1 MPSSAA
7 HSTGVQLGTCLW
19 PLVHSFISKSQR
31 SGTLALDTQSPQTT
45 LTFGHHI
52 LIRAYCPLTWPN
64 GDL

>member
-31 SGTLALDTQSPQTT
+31 SGTLALDTVPPNNLDLWPPYPNPS
-45 LTFGHHI
+45 I
-52 LIRAYCPLTWPN
+52 LSSYLA
-64 GDL
+64 